1 MARNKLEVCLQKVK
15 QGIIPYW
22 LYGLTQEAKSYAMA
36 LLRKELQVP
45 FLLVLPS
52 EPKAEN
58 TYQDLLTILASDG
71 KIFLF
76 PSQEKDLTGKRLK
89 TLQQLRKEDNILVI
103 TSLDAL
109 RQKIPPLSILDEDGL
124 LVKKGKKI
132 NRDTLI
138 KYLTERG
145 YEFSPLVQEQG
156 DYSFRGG
163 IVDFYSPLYPKPV
176 RIELFG
182 DTVESIREFNPET
195 QSSVGKKRQVVLSS
209 KDELV
214 LSKKTKGRLYSLPEA
229 FPSFTVVLDEPGDIQ
244 DRSEKEVNPED
255 KVLKPI
261 LKSPH
266 LYLSTLP
273 RKTPWMRP
281 RESMSLSCRG
291 LPSYQGHFD
300 LLVQDIKSWRKRKY
314 KIILLTPNRS
324 QGERLKEL
332 FQERDL
338 QISLKEK
345 FSIYED
351 FPPLFISRGDL
362 RRGFVFHEIKQVL
375 ITDEDIFK
383 RYRERR
389 QRWVGEEEK
398 KIQRWTE
405 LRRGDY
411 VVHIDHGI
419 GKFSGIKT
427 LRLQGKKYDY
437 FQVNYKGSDRLYIPL
452 DQLDRLHKYMGD
464 SDHPPPI
471 YSLEG
476 GQWRLTKKRVRKGA
490 RDLASYLL
498 RLYSVRK
505 VILGHRFSPDTDW
518 QLEFET
524 SFPYQETPDQL
535 RATHEIKQDMESSSP
550 MDRLVCGDA
559 GYGKTEV
566 AMRAAF
572 KVMMDN
578 KQVAMLVPTTIL
590 AEQHYRTFTE
600 RMAAY
605 PIRIEMLSRFQG
617 LREQKKII
625 ADIKNGGVDI
635 VIGTHRLIQKDIEFK
650 DLGLVIIDE
659 EQRFGVIQKKRLREL
674 RSSVDVLTLSAT
686 PIPRSLYMSLMG
698 VRPMSMIFTP
708 PQDRLNVETQVAEYD
723 EDLIRR
729 AIIEELGRKGQVFY
743 LYNRIEGI
751 YRVAEKINALVPQS
765 KIAVAHGRM
774 PSRRLEKVTRDF
786 LERRYH
792 VLTCTTIIESGIDM
806 PNVNTLIVEGA
817 EQFGLADLY
826 QLRGRVGRGR
836 LRGYAYFLF
845 TPAKLLTQ
853 EAGKR
858 LEVINQFKGSGSGF
872 RIAMQDL
879 EIRGAG
885 NLLGRKQHGHIAAV
899 GFTLY
904 SQLLSEEIKKLR
916 GEKVK
921 PSLPVSLDLKV
932 EARIPPSYVPYQK
945 QRFELYRRIGEIR
958 NHEKILKLKEELRDR
973 YGRLPPETKNLIN
986 LLQIKLIAQQLGIVC
1001 LRSKGSKIWTTFSPF
1016 NPLNQDNREKIK
1028 RKLSPEVQPFP
1039 LDERNLIISKK
1050 GGGKEL
1056 LVSLEKILQRLKDVL
1071 YSAQDIE

>member
-1 MARNKLEVCLQKVK
+1 LAKSKLEVCLQKIK

-22 LYGLTQEAKSYAMA
+22 LYGLTQEAKSYAIA
-36 LLRKELQVP
+36 LLSKELKGP
-45 FLLVLPS
+45 FLFVFPGES
-52 EPKAEN
+52 EAEN
-58 TYQDLLTILASDG
+58 TYQDLLTLLSSDG
-71 KIFLF
+71 KISLL
-76 PSQEKDLTGKRLK
+76 PSPEKDLSGKRLK
-89 TLQQLRKEDNILVI
+89 ILHQLRKEDHILVVS
-103 TSLDAL
+103 SLDAL
-109 RQKIPPLSILDEDGL
+109 RQKVPAASSLDEDCF
-124 LVKKGKKI
+124 LVKRGKKI
-132 NRDTLI
+132 NRAILI
-138 KYLTERG
+138 KNLTEGG
-145 YEFSPLVQEQG
+145 YEFSPLVQEKG

-163 IVDFYSPLYPKPV
+163 IVDFYSPLYSNPI

-195 QSSVGKKRQVVLSS
+195 QTSVGEKKEVVLSS
-209 KDELV
+209 KDELA
-214 LSKKTKGRLYSLPEA
+214 LGKKASGKLCSLLEA
-229 FPSFTVVLDEPGDIQ
+229 FPSLTIILDEPGAIRDWLKV
-244 DRSEKEVNPED
+244 EAGPED
-255 KVLKPI
+255 KGLKPI
-261 LKSPH
+261 LESPH

-273 RKTPWMRP
+273 RKTPWMKP
-281 RESMSLSCRG
+281 RESMSLSCSG

-300 LLVQDIKSWRKRKY
+300 LLIQDIKSWRKRKY
-314 KIILLTPNRS
+314 KIILLAPNRG

-332 FQERDL
+332 FEEKDL
-338 QISLKEK
+338 EIPLKEE
-345 FSIYED
+345 FSLYED
-351 FPPLFISRGDL
+351 FPPLLISLGDL
-362 RRGFVFHEIKQVL
+362 RRGFVLHEIKQVL

-398 KIQRWTE
+398 KIERWTK

-419 GKFSGIKT
+419 GKFRGIKT
-427 LRLQGKKYDY
+427 LKLQGRKCDY
-437 FQVNYKGSDRLYIPL
+437 FQVNYKGTDRLYIPL

-476 GQWRLTKKRVRKGA
+476 GQWRLTKRRVRKAA
-490 RDLASYLL
+490 RDLASSLL
-498 RLYSVRK
+498 RLYSIRK
-505 VILGHRFSPDTDW
+505 VISGHRFSADSDW
-518 QLEFET
+518 QVEFEA

-535 RATHEIKQDMESSSP
+535 RATHEVKQDMESPSP

-572 KVMMDN
+572 KVVMDN

-590 AEQHYRTFTE
+590 AEQHYRTFKE

-605 PIRIEMLSRFQG
+605 PIRIEMLCRFQG
-617 LREQKKII
+617 LKEQK
-625 ADIKNGGVDI
+625 DILTSLKNGAIDI

-659 EQRFGVIQKKRLREL
+659 EQRFGVVQKKRLREL

-708 PQDRLNVETQVAEYD
+708 PQERLNVETRVADYD
-723 EDLIRR
+723 EPLIRR
-729 AIIEELGRKGQVFY
+729 AIMEELERKGQVFY
-743 LYNRIEGI
+743 LYNRIERI
-751 YRVAEKINALVPQS
+751 YRVAEKIKVLVPQS
-765 KIAVAHGRM
+765 KVAVAHGRM
-774 PSRRLEKVTRDF
+774 PSKQLEKVTRDF

-792 VLTCTTIIESGIDM
+792 VLACTSIIESGIDM

-845 TPAKLLTQ
+845 TPAKLLTH
-853 EAGKR
+853 EARKR
-858 LEVINQFKGSGSGF
+858 LEVIGQFKEPGSGF

-885 NLLGRKQHGHIAAV
+885 NLLGREQHGHIAAV

-904 SQLLSEEIKKLR
+904 SELLSEETKKLQ

-921 PSLPVSLDLKV
+921 PRLPISLDLKV
-932 EARIPPSYVPYQK
+932 EARIPSSYVPYQE
-945 QRFELYRRIGEIR
+945 QRFELYRRIGEIG
-958 NHEKILKLKEELRDR
+958 NHEETLKLKEELQDR
-973 YGRLPPETKNLIN
+973 YGPLPPETHHLID
-986 LLQIKLIAQQLGIVC
+986 LLRVKLIAQKLGIVC

-1016 NPLNQDNREKIK
+1016 TPLNEDSRARIK

-1050 GGGKEL
+1050 GTGKEL
-1056 LVSLEKILQRLKDVL
+1056 LVSLEKILQRLRDVL
-1071 YSAQDIE
+1071 YSGQDVE

>member
-1 MARNKLEVCLQKVK
+1 LARNKLEVCLQKIR

-22 LYGLTQEAKSYAMA
+22 LYGLTQEAKSYGVA
-36 LLRKELQVP
+36 LLRKELKVP
-45 FLLVLPS
+45 FLLVFPS
-52 EPKAEN
+52 ESEAEN
-58 TYQDLLTILASDG
+58 TYQDLLTLLPSDG

-76 PSQEKDLTGKRLK
+76 PSQEKDQTGKRLK
-89 TLQQLRKEDNILVI
+89 ILHQLGKEDNILVVS
-103 TSLDAL
+103 SLDAL
-109 RQKIPPLSILDEDGL
+109 RQKVPPLFILDRDSL
-124 LVKKGKKI
+124 LVKRGEKI

-138 KYLTERG
+138 KHLTEGG
-145 YEFSPLVQEQG
+145 YEFSPLVEEKG

-163 IVDFYSPLYPKPV
+163 IVDFYSPLYLKPI

-195 QSSVGKKRQVVLSS
+195 QSSVGKKREVVLSS
-209 KDELV
+209 KDELA
-214 LSKKTKGRLYSLPEA
+214 LSKKTKGRLCSLPEA
-229 FPSFTVVLDEPGDIQ
+229 FPSFAIILDEPGEIQ
-244 DRSEKEVNPED
+244 DQLKMRANPED

-261 LKSPH
+261 LESPH

-273 RKTPWMRP
+273 RKTSWMKP
-281 RESMSLSCRG
+281 RESMSLSCSS

-300 LLVQDIKSWRKRKY
+300 LLAADIKSWRKRKY
-314 KIILLTPNRS
+314 KIILLAPNRG

-332 FQERDL
+332 FEEKDL
-338 QISLKEK
+338 EIPLKEK

-351 FPPLFISRGDL
+351 FSPLLISLGDL

-398 KIQRWTE
+398 KIERWTE
-405 LRRGDY
+405 LRKGDY

-427 LRLQGKKYDY
+427 LKVQGRKCDY

-476 GQWRLTKKRVRKGA
+476 GQWRLTKRRVRRAA
-490 RDLASYLL
+490 RDLASSLL
-498 RLYSVRK
+498 RLYSIRK
-505 VILGHRFSPDTDW
+505 VIPGHHFSPDTDW

-535 RATHEIKQDMESSSP
+535 RATHEVKQDMESPSP

-566 AMRAAF
+566 AIRATF
-572 KVMMDN
+572 KVVMDN

-590 AEQHYRTFTE
+590 AEQHYRTFRE

-617 LREQKKII
+617 LKEQKDII
-625 ADIKNGGVDI
+625 AGLKNGEVDI
-635 VIGTHRLIQKDIEFK
+635 VIGTHRLIQKDINFK

-698 VRPMSMIFTP
+698 VRPISTIFTP
-708 PQDRLNVETQVAEYD
+708 PQERLNVETQVAEYD
-723 EDLIRR
+723 EELIRK
-729 AIIEELGRKGQVFY
+729 AIIEELERKGQVFY

-751 YRVAEKINALVPQS
+751 YRVAEKIKMLVPQS
-765 KIAVAHGRM
+765 KVAVAHGRM
-774 PSRRLEKVTRDF
+774 PSRQLEKVTRDF
-786 LERRYH
+786 LERRYD

-817 EQFGLADLY
+817 EQFGLANLY
-826 QLRGRVGRGR
+826 QLRGRVGRGK

-845 TPAKLLTQ
+845 TPAKLLTH
-853 EAGKR
+853 EVRKR
-858 LEVINQFKGSGSGF
+858 LEVINQFKGPGSGF

-885 NLLGRKQHGHIAAV
+885 NLLGREQHGHIAAV

-904 SQLLSEEIKKLR
+904 SELLSEEIKKLR

-921 PSLPVSLDLKV
+921 PSLPISLDLRV
-932 EARIPPSYVPYQK
+932 EARIPSSYVPYQE

-958 NHEKILKLKEELRDR
+958 KSENILKLKEELRDR
-973 YGRLPPETKNLIN
+973 YGPLPPETKSLIG
-986 LLQIKLIAQQLGIVC
+986 LLRIKLVAQQLGIVC

-1016 NPLNQDNREKIK
+1016 TPLNQDSREKIK

-1050 GGGKEL
+1050 GKGKEL

-1071 YSAQDIE
+1071 YSE

>member
-1 MARNKLEVCLQKVK
+1 MARNKLEVCLQKIK

-36 LLRKELQVP
+36 LLSKELKVP
-45 FLLVLPS
+45 FLLLVLPGES
-52 EPKAEN
+52 EAEN
-58 TYQDLLTILASDG
+58 TYQDLLSLLPSDG
-71 KIFLF
+71 KISLF
-76 PSQEKDLTGKRLK
+76 PSQEKDQTGKRLRI
-89 TLQQLRKEDNILVI
+89 LHQLRKEDSILIVS
-103 TSLDAL
+103 SLDAL
-109 RQKIPPLSILDEDGL
+109 RQKVPPLFILDRDSL
-124 LVKKGKKI
+124 LVKRGGKVS
-132 NRDTLI
+132 RGTLI
-138 KYLTERG
+138 KHLTEGG
-145 YEFSPLVQEQG
+145 YEFSPLVQEKG
-156 DYSFRGG
+156 NYSFRGG
-163 IVDFYSPLYPKPV
+163 IVDFYSSLYPKPI

-195 QSSVGKKRQVVLSS
+195 QFSVGKKREVVLSS
-209 KDELV
+209 QDELA
-214 LSKKTKGRLYSLPEA
+214 LSKKTNGRLCSLFEA
-229 FPSFTVVLDEPGDIQ
+229 FPSFTIILDEPGEIQ
-244 DRSEKEVNPED
+244 GRLEKWANSENKI
-255 KVLKPI
+255 LKPI
-261 LKSPH
+261 LESPH

-273 RKTPWMRP
+273 RKTPWMKP
-281 RESMSLSCRG
+281 RESISVSCSG

-300 LLVQDIKSWRKRKY
+300 LLIQDIKSWRKRKY
-314 KIILLTPNRS
+314 KIVLLTPNRG

-332 FQERDL
+332 FEEKDL
-338 QISLKEK
+338 EIPVKEK
-345 FSIYED
+345 FSVYED
-351 FPPLFISRGDL
+351 FPPLLISLGDL

-398 KIQRWTE
+398 KIERWTE
-405 LRRGDY
+405 LRGGDY

-427 LRLQGKKYDY
+427 LELQGRKCDY
-437 FQVNYKGSDRLYIPL
+437 FQVNYKGTDRLYIPL

-476 GQWRLTKKRVRKGA
+476 GQWRLTKRRVRKAA
-490 RDLASYLL
+490 RDLVSSLL
-498 RLYSVRK
+498 RLYSIRK
-505 VILGHRFSPDTDW
+505 VIRGHRFSPDADW
-518 QLEFET
+518 QLEFEA

-535 RATHEIKQDMESSSP
+535 RATHEVKQDMESPSP

-572 KVMMDN
+572 KVVMDD

-605 PIRIEMLSRFQG
+605 PIRIEMLSRFRG
-617 LREQKKII
+617 LKEQK
-625 ADIKNGGVDI
+625 DIVTELKNGGVDI

-698 VRPMSMIFTP
+698 VRSMSMIFTP
-708 PQDRLNVETQVAEYD
+708 PKERLNVETQVAEYN
-723 EDLIRR
+723 EELMRE

-751 YRVAEKINALVPQS
+751 YRVAEKIKALVPQS
-765 KIAVAHGRM
+765 KVAVAHGRM
-774 PSRRLEKVTRDF
+774 PSRELEKVTRDF
-786 LERRYH
+786 LERRYN

-817 EQFGLADLY
+817 ERFGLADLY

-845 TPAKLLTQ
+845 TPAKPLTH
-853 EAGKR
+853 EAHKR
-858 LEVINQFKGSGSGF
+858 LEVINQFKEPGSGF
-872 RIAMQDL
+872 RISMQDL

-885 NLLGRKQHGHIAAV
+885 NLLGREQHGHIAAV

-904 SQLLSEEIKKLR
+904 SELLSEEIKKLR

-921 PSLPVSLDLKV
+921 PSLPISLDLKV
-932 EARIPPSYVPYQK
+932 EARIPSSYVPYQE
-945 QRFELYRRIGEIR
+945 QRFELYRRIGEISH
-958 NHEKILKLKEELRDR
+958 HEEILKLKEEVRDR
-973 YGRLPPETKNLIN
+973 YGPLPAETKNLLN
-986 LLQIKLIAQQLGIVC
+986 LLRIKLIAKELGIVC
-1001 LRSKGSKIWTTFSPF
+1001 LRNKGSKIWTTFSPF
-1016 NPLNQDNREKIK
+1016 TPLNQDSRAQIK
-1028 RKLSPEVQPFP
+1028 RKLSPEVQSFP
-1039 LDERNLIISKK
+1039 LDERNLVISKK
-1050 GGGKEL
+1050 GEGKEL

-1071 YSAQDIE
+1071 YSA

>member
-1 MARNKLEVCLQKVK
+1 MARNKLEVCLQKIK

-22 LYGLTQEAKSYAMA
+22 LYGLTQEAKSYVVA
-36 LLRKELQVP
+36 LLSQELKVP

-52 EPKAEN
+52 ESEAEN
-58 TYQDLLTILASDG
+58 TYQDLLPLLPSDG
-71 KIFLF
+71 KISLF
-76 PSQEKDLTGKRLK
+76 PSQEKDQTGKRLRI
-89 TLQQLRKEDNILVI
+89 LHQLRKEDNILVVS
-103 TSLDAL
+103 SLDAL
-109 RQKIPPLSILDEDGL
+109 RQKVPATSSLDEDCF
-124 LVKKGKKI
+124 LVKRGKTV

-138 KYLTERG
+138 KHLTEGG
-145 YEFSPLVQEQG
+145 YEFFPLVQEKG

-163 IVDFYSPLYPKPV
+163 IVDFYSPLYLRPI

-195 QSSVGKKRQVVLSS
+195 QSSVGKKREVVLSS
-209 KDELV
+209 KDELA
-214 LSKKTKGRLYSLPEA
+214 LSKKTDGRLYSLFEA
-229 FPSFTVVLDEPGDIQ
+229 FPSFAIILDEPGEIQ
-244 DRSEKEVNPED
+244 DRLEKWANPED
-255 KVLKPI
+255 KILKPI
-261 LKSPH
+261 LESPH
-266 LYLSTLP
+266 LYLSTLA
-273 RKTPWMRP
+273 RKTSWMKP
-281 RESMSLSCRG
+281 RESMSVSCSC

-300 LLVQDIKSWRKRKY
+300 LLIQDIKSWRKRKY
-314 KIILLTPNRS
+314 KIVLLTPNRG

-332 FQERDL
+332 FEEKDL
-338 QISLKEK
+338 EIPLKEK
-345 FSIYED
+345 FSVSED
-351 FPPLFISRGDL
+351 FPPLLISLGDL
-362 RRGFVFHEIKQVL
+362 RRGFVFHEVKQVL

-398 KIQRWTE
+398 KIERWTE
-405 LRRGDY
+405 LRGGDY

-427 LRLQGKKYDY
+427 LKLQGRKCDY
-437 FQVNYKGSDRLYIPL
+437 FQVNYKGTDRLYIPL

-476 GQWRLTKKRVRKGA
+476 GQWRLTKRRVRKAA
-490 RDLASYLL
+490 RDLASSLL
-498 RLYSVRK
+498 RLYSIRK
-505 VILGHRFSPDTDW
+505 VIPGYHFSLDTDW
-518 QLEFET
+518 QLEFEA

-535 RATHEIKQDMESSSP
+535 RATHEVKQDMESPSP

-572 KVMMDN
+572 KVVMDN
-578 KQVAMLVPTTIL
+578 KQVAILVPTTIL
-590 AEQHYRTFTE
+590 AEQHYRTFRE
-600 RMAAY
+600 RIAAY

-617 LREQKKII
+617 LKEQKDII
-625 ADIKNGGVDI
+625 AELKNGGVDI

-698 VRPMSMIFTP
+698 VRSMSMIVTP
-708 PQDRLNVETQVAEYD
+708 PKERLNVETQVAEYN
-723 EDLIRR
+723 EELIRG

-751 YRVAEKINALVPQS
+751 YRVAEKIKALVPQI
-765 KIAVAHGRM
+765 KVAVAHGRM
-774 PSRRLEKVTRDF
+774 PSRELEKVIRDF
-786 LERRYH
+786 LERRYN

-836 LRGYAYFLF
+836 LRGHAYFLF
-845 TPAKLLTQ
+845 TPAKSLTH
-853 EAGKR
+853 EARKR
-858 LEVINQFKGSGSGF
+858 LEVINQFKEPGSGF
-872 RIAMQDL
+872 RISMQDL

-885 NLLGRKQHGHIAAV
+885 NLLGREQHGHIAAV

-904 SQLLSEEIKKLR
+904 SELLSEEIKKLR

-921 PSLPVSLDLKV
+921 PSLPISLDLKV
-932 EARIPPSYVPYQK
+932 EARIPSSYVPYQE

-958 NHEKILKLKEELRDR
+958 NHEEILKLKEELRDR
-973 YGRLPPETKNLIN
+973 YGPLPAETKNLLS
-986 LLQIKLIAQQLGIVC
+986 LLRIKLIAKELGIVC

-1016 NPLNQDNREKIK
+1016 TPLNQDSRVQIQ
-1028 RKLSPEVQPFP
+1028 RKLSPEVQSFP

-1050 GGGKEL
+1050 GEGKEL

-1071 YSAQDIE
+1071 YSE